1 MHRPQHLPD
10 ETCIN
15 MHQDKK
21 KSKDIPPACQLQA
34 DWGFCY
40 SEAEHV
46 PLKENYVDYNYN
58 IQTFLVKKAKG
69 FTFLPIFFATF
80 ALKKR
85 FISK

>member
-1 MHRPQHLPD
+1 
-10 ETCIN
+10 
-15 MHQDKK
+15 MHQDKE

-46 PLKENYVDYNYN
+46 PLKENFVDYNYN

-69 FTFLPIFFATF
+69 FAFLLIFFATF

>member
-69 FTFLPIFFATF
+69 FTFLGSPEKVCGLSIQ
-80 ALKKR
+80 
-85 FISK
+85 SC